1 MKVIELEEGQSIG
14 DALAE
19 AGAPDAVID
28 LVSAIMGEDAPLCDC
43 PPGVCLGES
52 EIYNGPT
59 AEIFDEFADSEDDD
73 FTVEFEP
80 DFELSDEPAMT
91 DEDKVEAVAQ
101 LGRIVETFGAVTEIH
116 ARMLQDLVD

>member
-1 MKVIELEEGQSIG
+1 MKVIELQPGQSIG

-28 LVSAIMGEDAPLCDC
+28 LVSAIMGEDQPLCDC

-52 EIYNGPT
+52 TIHTGPT
-59 AEIFDEFADSEDDD
+59 ADLFDEFADNDDE
-73 FTVEFEP
+73 FTVDFEP

-91 DEDKVEAVAQ
+91 DEDKVDAVAQ
-101 LGRIVETFGAVTEIH
+101 LGRIIETLVVVTEIQ
-116 ARMLQDLVD
+116 AKLVKDLVE